1 MTLSLLKRAASLA
14 CALTLT
20 AALSATPAHAQDQ
33 GVQIEEQYSL
43 SASGLSL
50 IHI

>member
-14 CALTLT
+14 CALVLS

-43 SASGLSL
+43 
-50 IHI
+50 